1 MVLDPTYPDIDLDN
15 FKRHNWSQFYGNM
28 KEILPSNA
36 PIVHGKE
43 FIIRAFVGVDLA
55 GHSLTGR
62 SRSTFFVMIDGI
74 SLC

>member
-1 MVLDPTYPDIDLDN
+1 
-15 FKRHNWSQFYGNM
+15 M